1 MLHEWFRQ
9 AFRFFRRDVNTAS
22 PAAAILALGLG
33 ANVAMFAVGY
43 AVLYRPLPVN
53 DQDELVVIWEQ
64 APRQATSVWE
74 VSFRDFRDWQSQN
87 ASFSGLA
94 ATGSINWPLRLIQH
108 DGPVPLTFSAVSGT
122 FFDVLGA
129 RAALGRV
136 LTASDDT
143 RASAHVAVISNKV
156 WRDQFGSSESVV
168 GTRATIDDGAGITP
182 VTIVGVM
189 PAGFDYPRGASFWI
203 PIVPT
208 LARQSVDA
216 GYDMLEA
223 RNLGILYIIGRLWP
237 GVSVKQ
243 AAADM
248 DVIVDRLTRTTKP
261 GTGRWSVITPLPVYI
276 FGQAGTALRPLLAAG
291 VLVLVLTCA
300 NAISLLLARLTRHR
314 HRLFIRIALGAGRSH
329 LMRQALVE
337 GATLAAVALG
347 GGLIVAFAVVRA
359 ATVLAPE
366 DVPRISDASILSPI
380 VGAYAFASCAV
391 VGLSCGVIPLLVV
404 LRTTGLEYLAQRT
417 ADTRASTLPVRYG
430 LVVAQTALAVVL
442 LIAAGLTAR
451 SFQAVRQVQLGFDPS
466 GLITFDVLAPSRK
479 YPKSELNNRFYRAA
493 LDRVR
498 QLPGVDDAAAVNLR
512 PFEYG
517 AIGSGAAI
525 VLEGEDPRAPD
536 AWRQHPALNSEAVTP
551 EYFRVMGIPVI
562 QGRAFSEADRPNAPA
577 VVIVSATAA
586 IRLWPGQN
594 PIGKRLFASYD
605 RPPGDWQTV
614 VGIVGD
620 ARYRGLSEKSLETL
634 YKPYLQSEDPVQHF
648 VVRPAGPALGFVGG
662 LRAAIRGVDRDAG
675 VDAIRPMRA
684 VIDREIAPWRF
695 QGLLFFA
702 LAVLAVV
709 IAAFGLYATLAQQV
723 AEQAREIGIRL
734 ALGARTNHIL
744 QWFGAPLVRLIVAA
758 IALGVLGA
766 AVSAHGLSAL
776 LFGVAAADP
785 ATYGI
790 VCVVVFVTAAAGA
803 CLPLRRA
810 TRLDPIETL
819 RRE

>member
-43 AVLYRPLPVN
+43 AVLFRPLPVN

-223 RNLGILYIIGRLWP
+223 RNLGILYIIGRLRP

-417 ADTRASTLPVRYG
+417 ADTRTSTLPVRYG

-702 LAVLAVV
+702 LAILAVV

>member
-43 AVLYRPLPVN
+43 AVLFRPLPVK

-223 RNLGILYIIGRLWP
+223 RNLGILYIIGRLRP

>member
-9 AFRFFRRDVNTAS
+9 AFRFCRRDVNTAS

-43 AVLYRPLPVN
+43 AVLFRPLPVN

-223 RNLGILYIIGRLWP
+223 RNLGILYIIGRLRP

-329 LMRQALVE
+329 LMRQALAE

>member
-9 AFRFFRRDVNTAS
+9 AFRFCRRDVNTAS

-43 AVLYRPLPVN
+43 AVLFRPLPVN

-223 RNLGILYIIGRLWP
+223 RNLGILYIIGRLRP

-417 ADTRASTLPVRYG
+417 ADTRTSTLPVRYG

>member
-43 AVLYRPLPVN
+43 AVLFRPLPVN

-223 RNLGILYIIGRLWP
+223 RNLGILYIIGRLRP